1 MIADDHGSWDELY
14 KGLLRP
20 YKSAM
25 IPGIEDRNPFSGE
38 NVPDSSLST

>member
-14 KGLLRP
+14 KGLLLL

-25 IPGIEDRNPFSGE
+25 IPGIEDRNPFSVE
-38 NVPDSSLST
+38 NVPYSSSST